1 MRRLN
6 MRRPRTIGLLAL
18 ALGAVAVLAMSG
30 IAAAKDSGGEGG
42 HTGRHHHHHHHFAN
56 GPAGTVSSFDATT
69 GKLTIALTGGESVTG
84 LVTED
89 TRIQCESFEDHRSLH
104 RDHAGSGD
112 ENGGRSEPGDENG
125 GQSGPGDNHGGQ
137 PEPGDDN
144 GNDGPGDTG
153 GPTGAEAPSCSEE
166 SLVAGATVAEA
177 ELKLEGGS
185 AVFREIELGEGS

>member
-30 IAAAKDSGGEGG
+30 IAVAKDNSGEGG
-42 HTGRHHHHHHHFAN
+42 HNGRHHHHHHHFAS
-56 GPAGTVSSFDATT
+56 GPAGTVSSFDVTT

-89 TRIQCESFEDHRSLH
+89 TQIQCESFEDHRSLH
-104 RDHAGSGD
+104 RDHGGSGGD
-112 ENGGRSEPGDENG
+112 NNGGQSEPGDDNG
-125 GQSGPGDNHGGQ
+125 E

-144 GNDGPGDTG
+144 GNDGPGETE
-153 GPTGAEAPSCSEE
+153 GPTEAEMPPCSEE
-166 SLVAGATVAEA
+166 SVVAGATVAEA
-177 ELKLEGGS
+177 QLELEGGS
-185 AVFREIELGEGS
+185 AVFKEIELGEGS